1 MLKFGGFSG
10 RTPRSF
16 SNWQDL
22 HLVYFGLQA
31 RIMMKSFNEL
41 NAAHTVAIST
51 KRPANEQPYRASAQ
65 LTHLFV
71 LSHLEININEGRL
84 AKESLQAHF
93 AFKFL
98 LIHGY
103 LQFAMIIAFRCALHR
118 FLGRDIER

>member
-10 RTPRSF
+10 PTPRSF
-16 SNWQDL
+16 SKWQDL

-31 RIMMKSFNEL
+31 RITMKSFNEL
-41 NAAHTVAIST
+41 NASYTVAIST
-51 KRPANEQPYRASAQ
+51 KRAANARPYRARTQ
-65 LTHLFV
+65 LTHLLM
-71 LSHLEININEGRL
+71 LSHLETNTNAGRL

-93 AFKFL
+93 AFKSL

-103 LQFAMIIAFRCALHR
+103 MQFAMIIAFRCALHR